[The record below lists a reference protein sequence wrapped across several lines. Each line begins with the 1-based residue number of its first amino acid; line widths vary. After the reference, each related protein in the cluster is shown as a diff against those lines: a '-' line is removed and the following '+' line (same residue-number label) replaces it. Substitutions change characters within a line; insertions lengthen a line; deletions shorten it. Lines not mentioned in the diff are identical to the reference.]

1 MADILVVTVKMF
13 AKQKDMDDITN
24 YIRES
29 MKTGLVVLPAYC
41 EAVVVPDGMEVRVEN
56 AYETT
61 DH

>member
-41 EAVVVPDGMEVRVEN
+41 EAVVVPDGIEVRVEN
-56 AYETT
+56 AYEASNN
-61 DH
+61 

>member
-56 AYETT
+56 AYEAT